1 MKLRLTLTE
10 NRKDWPLSHVIVVGK
25 RHCKEEPSDSFKCPA
40 LLNQD
45 LIFAPVAESFPI
57 TFIRLEE
64 QPQQG
69 LGHTA
74 PWQMVPTG
82 IDIILI
88 YELII
93 AWSCKQ
99 ETLLP
104 IVQAVSMN
112 DGETLDDARWIIL

>member
-1 MKLRLTLTE
+1 MKLGLTLTE

-25 RHCKEEPSDSFKCPA
+25 RHCKEEPPDSFKCPA

-64 QPQQG
+64 QLSKVWVTQHLGKWCQQG
-69 LGHTA
+69 L
-74 PWQMVPTG
+74 
-82 IDIILI
+82 ILLILFI

-112 DGETLDDARWIIL
+112 DGETLGDAH

>member
-64 QPQQG
+64 QLSKVWVTQHLGKWYQQG
-69 LGHTA
+69 L
-74 PWQMVPTG
+74 
-82 IDIILI
+82 ILF
-88 YELII
+88 
-93 AWSCKQ
+93 
-99 ETLLP
+99 
-104 IVQAVSMN
+104 
-112 DGETLDDARWIIL
+112 

>member
-1 MKLRLTLTE
+1 
-10 NRKDWPLSHVIVVGK
+10 
-25 RHCKEEPSDSFKCPA
+25 
-40 LLNQD
+40 
-45 LIFAPVAESFPI
+45 
-57 TFIRLEE
+57 
-64 QPQQG
+64 
-69 LGHTA
+69 
-74 PWQMVPTG
+74 MVPTG

-112 DGETLDDARWIIL
+112 DGETLDDAR